1 MNCNQHIAVN
11 HRLPLYTRYCQGG
24 NTSTI
29 LGMRTR
35 LRVKE
40 VANEKGVSLT
50 KLSQRSEVAYNTVR
64 RIWREP
70 FTDTT
75 LSTLQRLADV
85 LKVDA
90 NELIES
96 VPDE

>member
-1 MNCNQHIAVN
+1 
-11 HRLPLYTRYCQGG
+11 
-24 NTSTI
+24 
-29 LGMRTR
+29 MRTR

-40 VANEKGVSLT
+40 VANEKDVSLT

-64 RIWREP
+64 RIWRDP
-70 FTDTT
+70 FTDVT

-85 LKVDA
+85 LKVDV

>member
-1 MNCNQHIAVN
+1 
-11 HRLPLYTRYCQGG
+11 
-24 NTSTI
+24 
-29 LGMRTR
+29 MRTR

-40 VANEKGVSLT
+40 VANRKGISMT

-64 RIWREP
+64 RLWRDP
-70 FTDTT
+70 YTDVT

-85 LKVDA
+85 LGVA
-90 NELIES
+90 VSELLES